1 MNFLDLFR
9 LWKISPHS
17 LKKTTHCSSVRLEL
31 TRVSQAKQNLPTES
45 EAVESVMRG
54 RVKLERKPPASFFLN
69 FFLCFHAAPAGT
81 LDLVDLPAGC
91 GFFQRR
97 LTSRCGLVTAPQRP
111 CELARARAPIRPFP
125 HFPRPK
131 RPCAASTSRRRIPWT
146 LSSNPTPP
154 LPFDHGIAGF
164 LADEPWD
171 TNARRGIGMCA
182 FKLVWFL
189 SRTELHAMWCVLSK
203 DMWMRMTY
211 CPFVELWI
219 FNDASEE
226 FEFNCVVYKITMK
239 IFERKHG
246 NALILLQVDWNAK
259 SFQRMVPI
267 VKCYH

>member
-154 LPFDHGIAGF
+154 PPLRPRDCGIPG
-164 LADEPWD
+164 
-171 TNARRGIGMCA
+171 RRTVRHQRTKRNWYVRLQIGLIS
-182 FKLVWFL
+182 FSHRT
-189 SRTELHAMWCVLSK
+189 SRH
-203 DMWMRMTY
+203 
-211 CPFVELWI
+211 
-219 FNDASEE
+219 
-226 FEFNCVVYKITMK
+226 VVC
-239 IFERKHG
+239 
-246 NALILLQVDWNAK
+246 
-259 SFQRMVPI
+259 S
-267 VKCYH
+267 

>member
-111 CELARARAPIRPFP
+111 CELARARAHPPISAFPASETTLRRVDVTASHSLDPFLQP
-125 HFPRPK
+125 Y
-131 RPCAASTSRRRIPWT
+131 
-146 LSSNPTPP
+146 PP

>member
-1 MNFLDLFR
+1 
-9 LWKISPHS
+9 
-17 LKKTTHCSSVRLEL
+17 
-31 TRVSQAKQNLPTES
+31 
-45 EAVESVMRG
+45 MRG

-154 LPFDHGIAGF
+154 SPSTTGLRDSWPTNRETPTHEEELVCAPSNWFDFF
-164 LADEPWD
+164 LAPNF
-171 TNARRGIGMCA
+171 TPCGV
-182 FKLVWFL
+182 FLVK
-189 SRTELHAMWCVLSK
+189 TCECV
-203 DMWMRMTY
+203 
-211 CPFVELWI
+211 
-219 FNDASEE
+219 
-226 FEFNCVVYKITMK
+226 
-239 IFERKHG
+239 
-246 NALILLQVDWNAK
+246 
-259 SFQRMVPI
+259 
-267 VKCYH
+267 